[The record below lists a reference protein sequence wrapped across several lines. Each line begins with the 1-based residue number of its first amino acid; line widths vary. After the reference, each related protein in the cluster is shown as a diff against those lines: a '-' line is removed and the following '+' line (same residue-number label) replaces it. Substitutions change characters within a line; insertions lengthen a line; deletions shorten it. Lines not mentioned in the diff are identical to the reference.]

1 MRILKSQGFEGGASS
16 GVRPSALLAPAD
28 CVLARRSRPR
38 TTRCS
43 KPHRGFSLTLVPW
56 RVRTLT
62 SYTQKTKRDGKIHL
76 VFFGASSGVRPSA
89 LPAPADCILARRS
102 RPRTTRCSKPHRGF
116 SLTLVPSRVRT
127 RTYTKKQNE
136 TKKSVS
142 FSLVHLQGFDRLP
155 CLRRQTASSPGEA
168 GLGPL
173 AAQSLTGAFRL
184 RSCPRGFE
192 PSHTQKTKQDGKN
205 PSRFLGASS
214 GVRTLDTLIKSQVL
228 CQLS

>member
-1 MRILKSQGFEGGASS
+1 MVHLQGFDRLPCLRRQTASS
-16 GVRPSALLAPAD
+16 PGEAGLGPLAAQ
-28 CVLARRSRPR
+28 
-38 TTRCS
+38 
-43 KPHRGFSLTLVPW
+43 SLTGAFRLRSCPGGFEPLP
-56 RVRTLT
+56 R
-62 SYTQKTKRDGKIHL
+62 IH
-76 VFFGASSGVRPSA
+76 R
-89 LPAPADCILARRS
+89 
-102 RPRTTRCSKPHRGF
+102 
-116 SLTLVPSRVRT
+116 
-127 RTYTKKQNE
+127 KQNE
-136 TKKSVS
+136 TERSIS

-192 PSHTQKTKQDGKN
+192 PAHTQKNKTRRKNPSRFLWCIFRGSTVCLACAGRLRPRPAKPASDHSLLKASQGLFAYARALAGSNPRIHKKTKQDGKI
-205 PSRFLGASS
+205 RLVFFGASS